1 MLMSFRWYVAT
12 TMGLAA
18 IGAAHA
24 TEAHYE
30 CAGGTRVVA
39 QFSPTNAAKGQM
51 VLTFEGAGSSTI
63 LPQARSADG
72 GRYAGD
78 GIEFW
83 IKGRTARLTRGSV
96 SETCTTD

>member
-1 MLMSFRWYVAT
+1 MLMSFRWYVAAT
-12 TMGLAA
+12 IGLAA
-18 IGAAHA
+18 IGPAHA
-24 TEAHYE
+24 IEAHYE

-39 QFSPTNAAKGQM
+39 QFSPPNAVKGQV
-51 VLTFEGAGSSTI
+51 VLTFEVSGSRTI

-78 GIEFW
+78 RIEFW

-96 SETCTTD
+96 SETCITD

>member
-1 MLMSFRWYVAT
+1 MLMALRWYVAT
-12 TMGLAA
+12 TIGLAA
-18 IGAAHA
+18 VGAALA

-30 CAGGTRVVA
+30 CAGGARVDA
-39 QFSPTNAAKGQM
+39 QFSPPDAAKGQ
-51 VLTFEGAGSSTI
+51 VALSVEGSGSRTV

-83 IKGRTARLTRGSV
+83 IKGKSATLTRSGA
-96 SETCTTD
+96 SENCTTD